1 MLWRILP
8 AGRLIFVFP
17 LKTFQKANR
26 LERLTS
32 SYSRARKGKN
42 VYGQD
47 FLVERNAKIHRMNQN
62 DSVFMY
68 TYNCT
73 AC

>member
-8 AGRLIFVFP
+8 AGRLIFLFP
-17 LKTFQKANR
+17 PQDVPKSQQV
-26 LERLTS
+26 ERLTS